1 MAAVMSYHFDV
12 EAKLKIT
19 SEGATLDIPIE
30 LTGDF
35 QAPDRTRGT
44 LLVSFF
50 FIQIESQFINIG
62 DTSYA
67 TDPDTGE
74 WMAGQGQGQV
84 LNLVDPAAFASPDFL
99 ADGGRLAD
107 LKLVGTDTLAET
119 PPVYHLSGRLSDE
132 EGAGTLDVAYWIGV
146 DDGLI
151 YKVRLGG
158 QFELDQELGDVL
170 PLDDIEAGDASFDAV
185 LPLSDF
191 GKPVHIEAPEI
202 ASAPSGAAEGPDAPG
217 PIVATPL
224 DSGWVR
230 YEATV
235 DGFAVALPPW
245 REIVQLDP
253 DDVPRSPEPLQAE
266 EPVLA
271 DRINRQVELLT
282 AAGIVKLFGFDRST
296 PEADVG
302 LTTISVVR
310 RDAGIV
316 LSLDFFASLL
326 MQLVLALPELDGT
339 VERARVD
346 LNGTLAEEL
355 RYTLNLP
362 DLDDGTARLAVVQYL
377 VTRGAVL
384 YAVTL
389 STAVDTVGELEQIFA
404 QIARSFEV
412 TEYRRSPGR
421 ARPSWPAQGCK
432 VVMGPAGRLECW
444 REPHSAR
451 QVLHGAVI

>member
-1 MAAVMSYHFDV
+1 
-12 EAKLKIT
+12 
-19 SEGATLDIPIE
+19 
-30 LTGDF
+30 
-35 QAPDRTRGT
+35 
-44 LLVSFF
+44 
-50 FIQIESQFINIG
+50 
-62 DTSYA
+62 
-67 TDPDTGE
+67 
-74 WMAGQGQGQV
+74 
-84 LNLVDPAAFASPDFL
+84 
-99 ADGGRLAD
+99 
-107 LKLVGTDTLAET
+107 
-119 PPVYHLSGRLSDE
+119 
-132 EGAGTLDVAYWIGV
+132 
-146 DDGLI
+146 
-151 YKVRLGG
+151 
-158 QFELDQELGDVL
+158 
-170 PLDDIEAGDASFDAV
+170 
-185 LPLSDF
+185 
-191 GKPVHIEAPEI
+191 
-202 ASAPSGAAEGPDAPG
+202 
-217 PIVATPL
+217 VATPL

-245 REIVQLDP
+245 WEIVQLDP

-271 DRINRQVELLT
+271 DRINRQVGLLT

-316 LSLDFFASLL
+316 LSLDFFASLV

-346 LNGTLAEEL
+346 LNGTIAEEL

-389 STAVDTVGELEQIFA
+389 SAAVDTVGELEQIFA

-412 TEYRRSPGR
+412 TE
-421 ARPSWPAQGCK
+421 
-432 VVMGPAGRLECW
+432 
-444 REPHSAR
+444 
-451 QVLHGAVI
+451 